1 MNEKQGFGQPTFMGP
16 QEAFLASTM
25 ANAGVPW
32 PRKPLSG
39 KPQLTKGKGGK
50 SRGGKSHS
58 VRLRKTY

>member
-1 MNEKQGFGQPTFMGP
+1 MGP